1 MTSNLPGG
9 TVTFLFTDIEGS
21 TQLWETHPE
30 AMKAALA
37 RHDDLLRSVVEANHG
52 QVIRTTGD
60 GLHAVFASASE
71 AVAAVVTAQRA
82 LHAEAWLETGP
93 VRVRMG
99 LHTGE
104 AELRADDYFGTALNR
119 AALAHELES
128 LAFIAIAQSQPQR
141 AAYLLGAAE
150 SVREAANSLM
160 AAAERS
166 EYTANVAALRA
177 QMDETSFAAAW
188 AGGRALTMDQA
199 IAYALAPDVQTQSH

>member
-1 MTSNLPGG
+1 
-9 TVTFLFTDIEGS
+9 
-21 TQLWETHPE
+21 
-30 AMKAALA
+30 
-37 RHDDLLRSVVEANHG
+37 
-52 QVIRTTGD
+52 
-60 GLHAVFASASE
+60 
-71 AVAAVVTAQRA
+71 
-82 LHAEAWLETGP
+82 
-93 VRVRMG
+93 MG